1 MVSRRKSLYTLL
13 LLSIFCTAGFSKLLT
28 APKVVYRVYLKGE
41 SLGLISSKTSLENYI
56 DKKQAEI
63 KKQYGVDKV
72 YAPTDLDIVKEVT
85 YYDEVSSIQDI
96 YEKIKDISPFTING
110 YEITIKGVEK
120 TDNEGNKVTGK
131 NQKLYVIEK
140 DVFTDAVD
148 NTVKAFINENDYTA
162 FANETQKEIETTGT
176 IIENIFI
183 ENKITIKKDHI
194 PVNKTIYLDKETLSQ
209 YLLFG
214 TTQPQQ
220 KYTVNEGDTI
230 SDIAFNNK
238 ISTEEFL
245 IANPNLTSEK
255 SLLYPGQV
263 VTLGILKPQ
272 INIIEEDHIVK
283 DEEQNYSSR
292 TEEDSSKYTSYKEV
306 KQAGVKGMN
315 RVTQKV
321 QKINGE
327 TVQVVTVSTEV
338 LKEPV
343 EEVIVKGTKQLES
356 YGGTW
361 SGGYG
366 NTIATKGQFGW
377 PATCSTISSPFG
389 WRWGVLHDGTDIA
402 GCGWG
407 SSIFA
412 ADDGVVAVSAKKYG
426 GYPGGYGDNGE
437 YIIIDHQ
444 NGYYTIYAHMCP
456 GCRSVSAGEY
466 VKKGQVIGGMGMTG
480 AASGVHLHFGIW
492 AGYPYRGGRA
502 LNAMSF
508 Y

>member
-1 MVSRRKSLYTLL
+1 MARHRKSIYALL
-13 LLSIFCTAGFSKLLT
+13 LLSIFYTAGFSKLLT

-41 SLGLISSKTSLENYI
+41 SIGLISSKVSLENYI

-63 KKQYGVDKV
+63 KEQYGVDKV
-72 YAPTDLDIVKEVT
+72 YAPTDLDIVKELT
-85 YYDEVSSIQDI
+85 YYDNVSSVKEV
-96 YEKIKDISPFTING
+96 YNKIKDISPFTING
-110 YEITIKGVEK
+110 YEITIKGVDTTDTNGK
-120 TDNEGNKVTGK
+120 TVKGK
-131 NQKLYVIEK
+131 SQKIYVLEK
-140 DVFTDAVD
+140 DTFTDAVD
-148 NTVKAFINENDYTA
+148 NTVKAFIDEKDYEA
-162 FANETQKEIETTGT
+162 YANGTQKEIESTGT
-176 IIENIFI
+176 VIEKIYI
-183 ENKITIKKDHI
+183 ENKITIKQDHI
-194 PVNKTIYLDKETLSQ
+194 PVNKTIYLDKESLSQ

-220 KYTVNEGDTI
+220 TYTVKDGDTI
-230 SDIAFNNK
+230 DDIAFDNK

-245 IANPNLTSEK
+245 IANPTFTSSK
-255 SLLYPGQV
+255 SLLYSGQV

-272 INIIEEDHIVK
+272 INIIEEDHVVK
-283 DEEQNYSSR
+283 DEEQNYTTR
-292 TEEDSSKYTSYKEV
+292 TEEDSNQYTNYKKVTQE
-306 KQAGVKGMN
+306 GVKGLN
-315 RVTQKV
+315 RVTQKI
-321 QKINGE
+321 QKVNGE
-327 TVQVVTVSTEV
+327 SVSVVPVSTEV

-343 EEVIVKGTKQLES
+343 EEVVVKGTKQIS
-356 YGGTW
+356 TGGSWT
-361 SGGYG
+361 GGYG
-366 NTIATKGQFGW
+366 NLIATKGQFGW

-456 GCRSVSAGEY
+456 GCRSVSAGDY

-480 AASGVHLHFGIW
+480 AATGVHLHYGIW